1 MKKTINFTVKS
12 LDSLELPSKGQEYV
26 FDKQVKG
33 LSLRTTHLGVKAFV
47 IRKRMKGQANA
58 TYVHLGYYP
67 MMTIQQARIKARESM
82 NLLSQ
87 GINPNNLKGDV
98 ISKLSIT
105 LQRVID
111 DYTTSKH
118 NLKEDTVKDYLS
130 ILKNYLGD
138 WKKKP
143 ISEISRDM
151 VEQRHRDISY
161 GTGKFAHKD
170 GSPTRANKTM
180 RVVRAL
186 FNYAIGQYED
196 TKGEPLFV
204 HNPVARITHNKGWNK
219 ENIRQGVVHKYDL
232 KKWYEG
238 VMKLPLQEDNVSR
251 NTSAE
256 VVRDFLIFEMF
267 SALRRNEVLE
277 MKWSDIDFDNHSFTI
292 EDTKNNESH
301 SLPLTFK
308 LDEVLDRRLKDR
320 DDNPYVFKG
329 STPHGCLHPPK
340 RQLQRARELVGFH
353 FTNHDIRR
361 AFETTANRLAFS
373 TYTLKKLVNHKNTRD
388 VTGRYIVLDIDELRE
403 PMQRI
408 TDELWSHING

>member
-1 MKKTINFTVKS
+1 MNKIINFTVKS

-47 IRKRMKGQANA
+47 IRKRMRGNANA

-67 MMTIQQARIKARESM
+67 MMTIQQARIKARESI

-98 ISKLSIT
+98 ITKQSIT
-105 LQRVID
+105 LQKVFG

-130 ILKNYLGD
+130 ILNNYLGD

-219 ENIRQGVVHKYDL
+219 ENIRQGIVHKYDL

-267 SALRRNEVLE
+267 SALRRNEVLK
-277 MKWSDIDFDNHSFTI
+277 MKWSDIDFKNHSFTI
-292 EDTKNNESH
+292 EDTKNNQSH
-301 SLPLTFK
+301 SLPLNFK
-308 LDEVLDRRLKDR
+308 LDEVLERRKNDSG
-320 DDNPYVFKG
+320 NPYIFQGFKPNG
-329 STPHGCLHPPK
+329 HLHPPK
-340 RQLQRARELVGFH
+340 RQLERARELCGGH

-361 AFETTANRLAFS
+361 TFETSANRLGLS
-373 TYTLKKLVNHKNTRD
+373 NYTLNKLVNHKDSTD
-388 VTGRYIVLDIDELRE
+388 ITGRYIVLDIEELRE
-403 PMQRI
+403 PMKMI
-408 TDELWSHING
+408 AEELWSQING